1 MIIKKLVWD
10 EWNREHIAK
19 HNVEQEEII
28 EVCQTKNIFTRGR
41 SGSYKMIGQTDNG
54 RYLTII
60 LSPRAGGYFY
70 PMTARDA
77 DDKEKRRFKNE
88 KN

>member
-10 EWNREHIAK
+10 EWNADHIGR
-19 HNVEQEEII
+19 HHVNQEEVV
-28 EVCQTKNIFTRGR
+28 EVCRSKNIFTRGR
-41 SGSYKMIGQTDNG
+41 GGSYKVIGQADSG

-77 DDKEKRRFKNE
+77 DNKEKRRFKNE
-88 KN
+88 KK